1 MKNVQEIGVLIQ
13 LNESQLSYLILVS
26 VLYIARQL

>member
-13 LNESQLSYLILVS
+13 LNESQLSISFVHCKTIIIY
-26 VLYIARQL
+26 